1 MFNAIKHKKIIRNIS
16 IRWEKTNH
24 TFIYRYDLTPRKI
37 VVHNY
42 NPSTWEKSQ
51 YGYGKFKARQ
61 SYIVRLYLKDKTPP
75 NKHPKQTNKKIKRG
89 REEKD
94 S

>member
-1 MFNAIKHKKIIRNIS
+1 M
-16 IRWEKTNH
+16 
-24 TFIYRYDLTPRKI
+24 
-37 VVHNY
+37 VQNY